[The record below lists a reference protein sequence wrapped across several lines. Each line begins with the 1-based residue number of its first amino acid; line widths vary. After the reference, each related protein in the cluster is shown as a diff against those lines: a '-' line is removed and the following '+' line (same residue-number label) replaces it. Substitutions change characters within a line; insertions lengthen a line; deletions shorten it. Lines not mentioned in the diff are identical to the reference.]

1 MSLTPN
7 YVVINGVQVSA
18 DDPCELWQA
27 LYNYRLSLLGGG
39 KVEEIEIRSP
49 ITTRRTKFGATNI
62 GDLDAELERL
72 SKACDIAK
80 GRSRRARYA
89 IRGRYTRP
97 Y

>member
-7 YVVINGVQVSA
+7 IVIINGLPVQA
-18 DDPCELWQA
+18 DDPCALWQA

-49 ITTRRTKFGATNI
+49 ITTRRTKFGSTNI
-62 GDLDAELERL
+62 GDLDAELDRL
-72 SKACDIAK
+72 KTACDVSMGK
-80 GRSRRARYA
+80 TRRTRYA
-89 IRGRYTRP
+89 IRGRYTRQ